1 MVAGIVQKVEGL
13 NCGDMKFGTA
23 DAKAILLSFWC
34 KSSVTGTF
42 GVCFFNSANS
52 RSYPA
57 TYTISVANTWE
68 YKTVAV
74 PGDTSGTWLV
84 TNGIGIQVS
93 WDLGVGSTY
102 SGSATGAW
110 QAADYRGVT
119 GTTKLCATTAGDFF
133 LTGVKLEVGSIATP
147 FVPDDYQV
155 SLGKCYRYGYLMT
168 VGTANVMMGQGFY
181 YNSTEV
187 DFNIKFPVTMRGT
200 PTLVQVSGTNYW
212 QIDVGGSDTFDG
224 FTALFGANAKGGMIY
239 TTSGVS
245 GTTGVAGGI
254 RCQNAAAYI
263 FFDAE
268 L

>member
-1 MVAGIVQKVEGL
+1 
-13 NCGDMKFGTA
+13 MKFGTA

-133 LTGVKLEVGSIATP
+133 LTGVKLELGTIATP

-155 SLGKCYRYGYLMT
+155 SLAKCYRYYYIINAEGNNSSLMVCEVENTTGASGGAPFPTTMRAAPTMTPTSVNFYSVGSGTVTPT
-168 VGTANVMMGQGFY
+168 VGTNRCSKTVGSAYWTLTGTSTVGQAGTI
-181 YNSTEV
+181 YN
-187 DFNIKFPVTMRGT
+187 
-200 PTLVQVSGTNYW
+200 
-212 QIDVGGSDTFDG
+212 GS
-224 FTALFGANAKGGMIY
+224 I
-239 TTSGVS
+239 
-245 GTTGVAGGI
+245 
-254 RCQNAAAYI
+254 AYN
-263 FFDAE
+263 AE